1 MGNLAV
7 CGGVERKEAD
17 GDGSGKPGK
26 FTPPT
31 TPAANDESKNE
42 PKQGRY
48 GKAPESLKDRGG
60 DGKEQEG
67 NRFIT
72 DKDL

>member
-7 CGGVERKEAD
+7 CGGGERKDE
-17 GDGSGKPGK
+17 DGSGSAKPGK
-26 FTPPT
+26 FVP
-31 TPAANDESKNE
+31 PAAEESKNE

-48 GKAPESLKDRGG
+48 GKAPESLVDRGG

-72 DKDL
+72 NEDL